1 MSVKCPKCGGISS
14 NQEVCDYC
22 GSILISTVSPETYDE
37 EDSKARKI
45 DVCIAA
51 IQSAFHTSS
60 AIRTFDYFVFP
71 KYYVERTRIDQDEKL
86 NQVIRE
92 EVNLY
97 LYDYNPHKLSP
108 SLFGYCECVSNGA
121 VQVNREYVGPSFW
134 IKNNR
139 YIRSYKHAVA
149 TNSFDEYGNPH
160 ILGTDDSKLNLLI
173 LKSDLDYQGVSEKFA
188 QSSYFQ
194 SFSQI
199 VDEVNDDI
207 IYYSSFGD
215 DIKALARLIVL
226 ITSELF
232 PENYRHDFTTTRQ
245 HQNCIDLSIVTRG
258 KAIRTEANHE
268 KWVKERQN
276 KMAGALERVEPPSP
290 STGNSPWWI
299 WIILLAIVLFIILIV
314 NV

>member
-14 NQEVCDYC
+14 NQEICDYC
-22 GSILISTVSPETYDE
+22 GSILISTVSPEAYDE
-37 EDSKARKI
+37 EDVNARKL

-51 IQSAFHTSS
+51 IHSAFQTGSP
-60 AIRTFDYFVFP
+60 IRTFDYFVFP
-71 KYYVERTRIDQDEKL
+71 KYYVERTKINQDERL

-92 EVNLY
+92 EINSY

-108 SLFGYCECVSNGA
+108 SLFGYCDCVSNGA
-121 VQVNREYVGPSFW
+121 VQVNSKYTGPSFW
-134 IKNNR
+134 IRNNR

-149 TNSFDEYGNPH
+149 ANDFDEYGNPH
-160 ILGTDDSKLNLLI
+160 ILGTDDNNLNLVI
-173 LKSDLDYQGVSEKFA
+173 LKGDLDYQGISESFV

-199 VDEVNDDI
+199 VDEVHSEV
-207 IYYSSFGD
+207 IYYSSFSEN
-215 DIKALARLIVL
+215 IKALARLIVL

-232 PENYRHDFTTTRQ
+232 PESNRYDFTTTRQ
-245 HQNCIDLSIVTRG
+245 HRNSVDLSIVTRG
-258 KAIRTEANHE
+258 KVIRTETNHE

-276 KMAGALERVEPPSP
+276 KMAGALERVEPPGTSP
-290 STGNSPWWI
+290 GNSTWWI
-299 WIILLAIVLFIILIV
+299 WILVIAIILVIILIV